1 MVSDT
6 TLPIALQSSGAH
18 LPGSEPLRRLVLRCF
33 CSLVSRRLALRLFR
47 REARRIVHLLEELP
61 ARQGAVRVLVE
72 GVFGL
77 TPRYWSAFMVAD
89 HLHRLVDDTSAV
101 LDALAAGRDGGGEL
115 GLGEGQPRVGAGLE
129 AVRRFVASVMDYE
142 ARAERLEVAD
152 RRARLPHPELG
163 PLCAHAWQCLA
174 TLQLWLHRRQVE
186 RIVLRLAER
195 SHR

>member
-18 LPGSEPLRRLVLRCF
+18 LPGPELLRRLLLRGF
-33 CSLVSRRLALRLFR
+33 CSFVSRPRALRLFR
-47 REARRIVHLLEELP
+47 REARRIVRRLEELP
-61 ARQGAVRVLVE
+61 VRQGAVRVLVE

-77 TPRYWSAFMVAD
+77 PSRYWSAFMVAD

-115 GLGEGQPRVGAGLE
+115 GLREGQPRVGAGLE

-142 ARAERLEVAD
+142 ARVERLAAD
-152 RRARLPHPELG
+152 RHARLPHPELG
-163 PLCAHAWQCLA
+163 PLCARGWLCLA
-174 TLQLWLHRRQVE
+174 ALQLFIHRRQVE
-186 RIVLRLAER
+186 RIVERLGER
-195 SHR
+195 SRR